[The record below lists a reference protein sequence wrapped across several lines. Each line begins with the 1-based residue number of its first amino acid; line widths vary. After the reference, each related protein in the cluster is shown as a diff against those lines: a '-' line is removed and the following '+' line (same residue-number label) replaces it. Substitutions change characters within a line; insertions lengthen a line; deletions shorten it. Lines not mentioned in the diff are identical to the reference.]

1 MVTKLATKTCMLCV
15 GIIWFIAPA
24 LGQSFEAGKAS
35 FFAKNF
41 AESIKQFTLAAE
53 KNPSQDVIWANL
65 GRAYGANKQ
74 YDAAIEAYQK
84 AIAIKANESNY
95 FLNLF
100 LAQLAAGRIEDS
112 TSSIRK
118 AVALNPASPK
128 YGLIYY
134 ELGQT
139 LLRLGKL
146 GEALGYLQKCLD
158 LGAGCPDATKAK
170 ALIDT
175 LKAQ

>member
-1 MVTKLATKTCMLCV
+1 MVIKLATKTCLVCV
-15 GIIWFIAPA
+15 GILWFIAPA
-24 LGQSFEAGKAS
+24 PGQSFEAGKAA
-35 FFAKNF
+35 FFAKDF
-41 AESIKQFTLAAE
+41 AESIKQFTLAAQE
-53 KNPSQDVIWANL
+53 NPSQDVIWANL
-65 GRAYGANKQ
+65 GRAYDANKQ

-95 FLNLF
+95 FVNLS
-100 LAQLAAGRIEDS
+100 LAQLAAGRIEEG

-118 AVALNPASPK
+118 AVALNPANPY
-128 YGLIYY
+128 YGPIYY
-134 ELGQT
+134 ELGQA

-158 LGAGCPDATKAK
+158 LGARCPDATKAK

-175 LKAQ
+175 LKAR